1 MALYTYE
8 SPEPGDLTFREGDV
22 ILVSKK
28 EGDWWNGSVGDRM
41 GLFPGNYVK
50 PKETDVRTLNTAS
63 LTHALNLVYFVK
75 WLYLYYFRL
84 QAHLGRRNQ
93 VRLPINLNIFYKML
107 FSCKLKHNATFFV

>member
-22 ILVSKK
+22 ILVSRR
-28 EGDWWNGSVGDRM
+28 EGEWWKGSQGDRM

-50 PKETDVRTLNTAS
+50 PKETDVRTVKTAS
-63 LTHALNLVYFVK
+63 LTHPRFEFSVLVKNFK
-75 WLYLYYFRL
+75 CCYLYYFRC

-93 VRLPINLNIFYKML
+93 VSVPFNLNIFYKI
-107 FSCKLKHNATFFV
+107 FHAT